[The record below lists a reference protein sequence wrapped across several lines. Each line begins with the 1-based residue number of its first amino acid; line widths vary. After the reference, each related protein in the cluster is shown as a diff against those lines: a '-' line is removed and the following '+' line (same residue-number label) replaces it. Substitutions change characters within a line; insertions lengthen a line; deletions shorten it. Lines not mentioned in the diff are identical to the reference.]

1 MREKSDRIIKGRI
14 AETIVEE
21 MFRDAGYQVYRFGY
35 ESFLQSLVQKGNKI
49 NKNDLVGGVVSSMP
63 DFLVVK
69 DNKPDFIE
77 VKFRKDGKL
86 SKSELESWSKARVL
100 LVFPFAPFFK
110 ISSVTAFLE
119 TGKLYNL
126 DNDNFLKINKNII
139 GRYIPLIKKYL
150 ND

>member
-1 MREKSDRIIKGRI
+1 MAKDHENLIKGRI

-35 ESFLQSLVQKGNKI
+35 ESFLQSLVQKENKI
-49 NKNDLVGGVVSSMP
+49 NKRNIVGKMVSSMP

-69 DNKPDFIE
+69 NNKPDFIE

-86 SKSELESWSKARVL
+86 DKEELESWSKARVL
-100 LVFPFAPFFK
+100 LVFPFQPFFR

-119 TGKLYNL
+119 TGELYDL
-126 DNDNFLKINKNII
+126 AKDNFLSIKKEII
-139 GRYIPLIKKYL
+139 ESYIPLIKKYL
-150 ND
+150 GN